1 MGFFDDAVQD
11 AVPGG
16 SLAKPIAIAIGALL
30 LKNMLSRKSEPVEA
44 PAPSPSPSLPP
55 LGGDGGG
62 LIGGLGD
69 LVSKFEKAGQGGT
82 IGSWIGSGQN
92 QPIQPGQLGST
103 LGQTTISDLA
113 RAAGVSE
120 QDLLAGLAQALPGVI
135 DKLTP
140 RGRLPTADELS
151 AR

>member
-1 MGFFDDAVQD
+1 MAFFDDAVKD

-30 LKNMLSRKSEPVEA
+30 LKNMFSRKAEPEPEA
-44 PAPSPSPSLPP
+44 PSTSLPP
-55 LGGDGGG
+55 MGGDGGG

-69 LVSKFEKAGQGGT
+69 LVSKFEKAGHGGT
-82 IGSWIGSGQN
+82 IGSWIGTGQN
-92 QPIQPGQLGST
+92 QPVQPGQLGQT

-113 RAAGVSE
+113 RAAGMSE

>member
-1 MGFFDDAVQD
+1 MGFFDDAVRD

-30 LKNMLSRKSEPVEA
+30 LKNMLTRKAEPEPEPA
-44 PAPSPSPSLPP
+44 PAPSPSLPP
-55 LGGDGGG
+55 LGGDGG
-62 LIGGLGD
+62 LLGGLGD
-69 LVSKFEKAGQGGT
+69 LVSKFERAGQGGT

-92 QPIQPGQLGST
+92 QSIQPGQLGST

-113 RAAGVSE
+113 RQAGVSE
-120 QDLLAGLAQALPGVI
+120 QDLLNGLAQALPGVI

>member
-1 MGFFDDAVQD
+1 MAFFDDAVKD

-30 LKNMLSRKSEPVEA
+30 LKNMLSRKSEPEPAPA
-44 PAPSPSPSLPP
+44 PAPSFPP
-55 LGGDGGG
+55 MGGDSGG

-69 LVSKFEKAGQGGT
+69 LVSKFQKAGHGSAVD
-82 IGSWIGSGQN
+82 SWIGTGQN
-92 QPIQPGQLGST
+92 QPIQPGQLGQT

-135 DKLTP
+135 DRLTP
-140 RGRLPTADELS
+140 KGRLPTAEELS

>member
-30 LKNMLSRKSEPVEA
+30 LKNMLSRKSAPEPE
-44 PAPSPSPSLPP
+44 PAPEPSSSLPP
-55 LGGDGGG
+55 LGGEGGG

-69 LVSKFEKAGQGGT
+69 LISKFEKAGQGGT

-113 RAAGVSE
+113 RQAGISE
-120 QDLLAGLAQALPGVI
+120 QDLLNGLAQALPGVI

-140 RGRLPTADELS
+140 RGRLPTADELT

>member
-30 LKNMLSRKSEPVEA
+30 LKNMLSRKSEPAGEPA
-44 PAPSPSPSLPP
+44 PAPSLPP
-55 LGGDGGG
+55 MGGDGG
-62 LIGGLGD
+62 LLGGLGD
-69 LVSKFEKAGQGGT
+69 LVNKFEKAGQGGT
-82 IGSWIGSGQN
+82 IGSWIGAGQN
-92 QPIQPGQLGST
+92 QSIQPGQLGTT

-113 RAAGVSE
+113 RQAGISE
-120 QDLLAGLAQALPGVI
+120 QDLLNGLAQALPGVI

-140 RGRLPTADELS
+140 RGRLPTAEELS

>member
-30 LKNMLSRKSEPVEA
+30 LKNMLSRKSQPEVE
-44 PAPSPSPSLPP
+44 PAPSPASLPP

-62 LIGGLGD
+62 LLGGLGD
-69 LVSKFEKAGQGGT
+69 LVSKFQKAGHGGAVD
-82 IGSWIGSGQN
+82 SWVGSGQN
-92 QPIQPGQLGST
+92 QPIQPGQLGSA

-113 RAAGVSE
+113 RQAGISE
-120 QDLLAGLAQALPGVI
+120 QDLLNGLAQALPGVI

-140 RGRLPTADELS
+140 GGRLPTAAELT

>member
-1 MGFFDDAVQD
+1 MGFFDDAVRD

-30 LKNMLSRKSEPVEA
+30 LKNMLTRKAEPEPEPA
-44 PAPSPSPSLPP
+44 PAPSPSLPP
-55 LGGDGGG
+55 LGGDGG
-62 LIGGLGD
+62 LLGGLGD
-69 LVSKFEKAGQGGT
+69 LVSKFERAGQGGT

-113 RAAGVSE
+113 RQAGVSE
-120 QDLLAGLAQALPGVI
+120 QDLLNGLAQALPGVI

-140 RGRLPTADELS
+140 RGRLPTADELT

>member
-30 LKNMLSRKSEPVEA
+30 LKNMLTKKAEPA
-44 PAPSPSPSLPP
+44 PAPAPTQSLPP
-55 LGGDGGG
+55 LGDGG

-69 LVSKFEKAGQGGT
+69 LVSKFQKAGHGST
-82 IGSWIGSGQN
+82 VDSWIGTGQN
-92 QPIQPGQLGST
+92 QPIQPGQLGQT
-103 LGQTTISDLA
+103 IGQTTISDLA
-113 RAAGVSE
+113 RQAGVSE
-120 QDLLAGLAQALPGVI
+120 QDLLNGLAQALPGVI

-140 RGRLPTADELS
+140 RGRLPTAEELS
-151 AR
+151 HR

>member
-1 MGFFDDAVQD
+1 MGFFDDAGQD

-113 RAAGVSE
+113 RAAGMSE

>member
-16 SLAKPIAIAIGALL
+16 NLAKPIAIAIGALL
-30 LKNMLSRKSEPVEA
+30 LKHMLSRKSETA
-44 PAPSPSPSLPP
+44 PASEPAPSPSLPP
-55 LGGDGGG
+55 LGGDGG

-69 LVSKFEKAGQGGT
+69 RVSKFEKAGQGGT

-113 RAAGVSE
+113 RAAGMSE
-120 QDLLAGLAQALPGVI
+120 QDLLNGLAQALPGVI

-140 RGRLPTADELS
+140 RGRLPTAEELS

>member
-30 LKNMLSRKSEPVEA
+30 LKNMLSRKSEPEPA
-44 PAPSPSPSLPP
+44 PAPAPSPSLPP
-55 LGGDGGG
+55 LGGDGG
-62 LIGGLGD
+62 LLGGLGD
-69 LVSKFEKAGQGGT
+69 LVSKFQKAGHGGAMD
-82 IGSWIGSGQN
+82 SWIGSGQN

-113 RAAGVSE
+113 RQAGVSE
-120 QDLLAGLAQALPGVI
+120 QDLLNGLAQALPGVI

-140 RGRLPTADELS
+140 RGRLPTAEELT

>member
-1 MGFFDDAVQD
+1 MGFFDNAVQD

-30 LKNMLSRKSEPVEA
+30 LKNMLSRKSEPAAEPA
-44 PAPSPSPSLPP
+44 PAPSLPP
-55 LGGDGGG
+55 MGGDGG
-62 LIGGLGD
+62 LLGGLGD
-69 LVSKFEKAGQGGT
+69 LVNKFEKAGQGGT
-82 IGSWIGSGQN
+82 IGSWIGAGQN
-92 QPIQPGQLGST
+92 QSIQPGQLGTT

-113 RAAGVSE
+113 RQAGISE
-120 QDLLAGLAQALPGVI
+120 QDLLNGLAQALPGVI

-140 RGRLPTADELS
+140 RGRLPTAEELS

>member
-16 SLAKPIAIAIGALL
+16 SLAKPIAIAIGALI
-30 LKNMLSRKSEPVEA
+30 LKNMLSRKSEPEPVSE
-44 PAPSPSPSLPP
+44 PAPSPSLPP
-55 LGGDGGG
+55 LGGDGG

-69 LVSKFEKAGQGGT
+69 LVSKFEKAGHGGA
-82 IGSWIGSGQN
+82 IGSWIGTGPN

-120 QDLLAGLAQALPGVI
+120 QDLLNGLAQALPGVI

-140 RGRLPTADELS
+140 RGRLPTAEELS

>member
-113 RAAGVSE
+113 RAAGMSE

>member
-30 LKNMLSRKSEPVEA
+30 LKNMLSRKSAPEPE
-44 PAPSPSPSLPP
+44 PAPEPSPSLPP
-55 LGGDGGG
+55 LGGDGG
-62 LIGGLGD
+62 LLGGLGD
-69 LVSKFEKAGQGGT
+69 LVSKFQKAGHGGAMD
-82 IGSWIGSGQN
+82 SWIGSGQN

-113 RAAGVSE
+113 RQAGVSE
-120 QDLLAGLAQALPGVI
+120 QDLLNGLAQALPGVI

-140 RGRLPTADELS
+140 RGRLPTAEELT